1 MSLFTIMKSLRCIRW
16 RSRTTCRAEN
26 GGESARPTVIATFW
40 SMARSRCV
48 TECRP
53 RRHRVSCSATARARR
68 SRSGKRERPRFS
80 LMKQDTDFYQLGID
94 LFNEG
99 RFFECHE
106 AWEEIWKRAD
116 GELKLFYQGLI
127 QAAVA
132 ILHAQRGNLEGA
144 RSLYE
149 KASAKLDKIPHEHM
163 GLAIGEL
170 RVELRRFIE
179 TATRANSAPLPDPPR
194 LRRIPK

>member
-1 MSLFTIMKSLRCIRW
+1 MTQSH
-16 RSRTTCRAEN
+16 
-26 GGESARPTVIATFW
+26 P
-40 SMARSRCV
+40 
-48 TECRP
+48 
-53 RRHRVSCSATARARR
+53 
-68 SRSGKRERPRFS
+68 
-80 LMKQDTDFYQLGID
+80 DFFQQGID

-106 AWEEIWKRAD
+106 AWEEIWKRSD
-116 GELKLFYQGLI
+116 GEAKLFYQGLI

-149 KASAKLDKIPHEHM
+149 KASAKLAPIPPEHM

-170 RVELRRFIE
+170 RIELNRFIE
-179 TATRANSAPLPDPPR
+179 IAIRAADNPLPNPPR
-194 LRRIPK
+194 LRRIAKSGRK

>member
-1 MSLFTIMKSLRCIRW
+1 LKDHS
-16 RSRTTCRAEN
+16 
-26 GGESARPTVIATFW
+26 
-40 SMARSRCV
+40 
-48 TECRP
+48 
-53 RRHRVSCSATARARR
+53 
-68 SRSGKRERPRFS
+68 
-80 LMKQDTDFYQLGID
+80 DFYEQGID
-94 LFNEG
+94 LFNQG

-106 AWEEIWKRAD
+106 AWEEVWKRAD

-149 KASAKLDKIPHEHM
+149 KASAKLEAIPAEHM

-170 RVELRRFIE
+170 RDALAEFIE
-179 TATRANSAPLPDPPR
+179 IASRADGGPLPAPPR
-194 LRRIPK
+194 LRRI

>member
-1 MSLFTIMKSLRCIRW
+1 MK
-16 RSRTTCRAEN
+16 
-26 GGESARPTVIATFW
+26 P
-40 SMARSRCV
+40 
-48 TECRP
+48 
-53 RRHRVSCSATARARR
+53 
-68 SRSGKRERPRFS
+68 
-80 LMKQDTDFYQLGID
+80 DTDFYEQGIE

-106 AWEEIWKRAD
+106 AWEEIWKRSD
-116 GELKLFYQGLI
+116 GAEKLFYQGLI

-149 KASAKLDKIPHEHM
+149 KASAKLDPIPPEHM

-170 RVELRRFIE
+170 REELSRFIE
-179 TATRANSAPLPDPPR
+179 VVIEANGSPLPEPPR
-194 LRRIPK
+194 LRRIG